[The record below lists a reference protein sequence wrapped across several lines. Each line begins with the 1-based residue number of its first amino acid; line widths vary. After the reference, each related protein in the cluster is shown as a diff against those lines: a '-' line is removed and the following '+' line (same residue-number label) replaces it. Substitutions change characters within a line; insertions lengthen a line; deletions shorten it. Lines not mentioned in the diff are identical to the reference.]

1 MRRPQHTFSVL
12 CAQVTATLEAT
23 ETLGQRMTGV
33 RYSRLRPALL
43 GTACESGRVSFW
55 DWYIKHFITQQNCDV
70 KCCIVWASVA
80 DS

>member
-1 MRRPQHTFSVL
+1 MLELNQDLEHSLHQYVFPKHIFCFV
-12 CAQVTATLEAT
+12 AQVTATLEAT

-55 DWYIKHFITQQNCDV
+55 DWYIRKNI
-70 KCCIVWASVA
+70 
-80 DS
+80 

>member
-1 MRRPQHTFSVL
+1 MLELNQGPKRSLHKYVFPKHTFSVL

-55 DWYIKHFITQQNCDV
+55 DWYIK
-70 KCCIVWASVA
+70 
-80 DS
+80 

>member
-1 MRRPQHTFSVL
+1 MLVPNQNLEHILHKYGFPKHTFSVL

-55 DWYIKHFITQQNCDV
+55 DWYIKKIN
-70 KCCIVWASVA
+70 I
-80 DS
+80 